1 MYALVCWVIFLFMRL
16 RIHFFLIYWLLCWLR
31 PLSIVFFNHVLC
43 IYWFTYLSMYVY
55 IFSYFF
61 WGVCY
66 WIIQYWFLMY
76 AYIYWIMYSFTYHL
90 MYLFIDAFIEGC
102 LCICHVFVCFCIYY
116 SCIDVLMYSFICPL
130 CSYLFI

>member
-1 MYALVCWVIFLFMRL
+1 MRLCVELCFVYALTYS
-16 RIHFFLIYWLLCWLR
+16 FFFFIYWLLCWLR
-31 PLSIVFFNHVLC
+31 PLSIVFLTMFYVFIGLRIYLC
-43 IYWFTYLSMYVY
+43 MCTYLV
-55 IFSYFF
+55 IFF